1 MRKAVILVLLLV
13 PQLAL
18 AAPAPSSVTSEDQL
32 FADLAKA
39 GSQEEAHPIEDK
51 LTAFFKV
58 SGSPS
63 VDLLM
68 TRADSALADADND
81 TARKLLDAV
90 TKVAPDY
97 AEGWHARAQ
106 LQAAA
111 NDDAGAMISLQKA
124 VTLNP
129 RQFTAMTELAGMLE
143 DYGDKAAALKLYRR
157 VLALDPQMDGAARQE
172 KALEKEVEGQGI

>member
-1 MRKAVILVLLLV
+1 MRKRFLLALLLV

-18 AAPAPSSVTSEDQL
+18 AAPQVSSEEQL

-39 GSQEEAHPIEDK
+39 NSPEDAQPIEEK
-51 LTAFFKV
+51 LTGFFKV

-68 TRADSALADADND
+68 TRAASALSDADNA

-90 TKVAPDY
+90 TRVAPHY
-97 AEGWHARAQ
+97 AEGWHQRAQ

-111 NDDAGAMISLQKA
+111 NDDAGAMLSLQKA
-124 VTLNP
+124 VAINP
-129 RQFTAMTELAGMLE
+129 RQFQAMAELAGMLE
-143 DYGDKAAALKLYRR
+143 DYGDKPGALKLYRR
-157 VLALDPQMDGAARQE
+157 VLQLDPQMSGVARQE

>member
-1 MRKAVILVLLLV
+1 MRKALVFALLLL
-13 PQLAL
+13 PQAVL
-18 AAPAPSSVTSEDQL
+18 AAPKIDNEDQL

-39 GSQEEAHPIEDK
+39 ASQDEAQPIEEK

-68 TRADSALADADND
+68 TRAGTALAAADHD
-81 TARKLLDAV
+81 TARKLIDAV
-90 TKVAPDY
+90 TRVAPNY
-97 AEGWHARAQ
+97 AEGWHQRAQ

-111 NDDAGAMISLQKA
+111 NDDAGAMLSLQKTVA
-124 VTLNP
+124 LNP
-129 RQFTAMTELAGMLE
+129 RQFIAMAELAEMLA
-143 DYGDKAAALKLYRR
+143 DYGDKPGALKLYRR
-157 VLALDPQMDGAARQE
+157 VLALDPQNPVARPE